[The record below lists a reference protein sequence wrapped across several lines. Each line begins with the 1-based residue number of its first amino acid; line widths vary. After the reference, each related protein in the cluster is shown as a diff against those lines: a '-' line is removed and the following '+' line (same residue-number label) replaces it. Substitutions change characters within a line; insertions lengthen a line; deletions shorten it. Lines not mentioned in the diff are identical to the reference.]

1 MATDQIIIG
10 IVTAAF
16 SGGAAWMGTQIR
28 IKSIEKRLD
37 KIVLAQG
44 TIANRLIRL
53 ITSHNRNHGDDID
66 TNRIEG

>member
-1 MATDQIIIG
+1 MVTEQIIVG

-16 SGGAAWMGTQIR
+16 SGGAAWAGTQIR

-37 KIVLAQG
+37 EIVKNQG

-53 ITSHNRNHGDDID
+53 VTSHNRNHGDDID